1 MIPNLE
7 TFADREA
14 LMAAAAQRIA
24 TALEGAIRRHGAACA
39 ALSGGSTPE
48 PAYRALAALPLDW
61 PNVTFALVDE
71 RFVPPNDTASNQA
84 LVQRTLGLALDA
96 GARLAPMFFPAAT
109 VELSADQAEPRYAPL
124 RIDIALMG
132 MGDDGHTASWFP
144 GVPALGNALDLN
156 NPRTVMALHAP
167 QAAGSADRL
176 TLTRSA
182 LSRAER
188 VILLIAGEE
197 KRVRLEQALQHDD
210 APVSSLFAP
219 NMPATA
225 VLWAA

>member
-7 TFADREA
+7 TFASRDA

-24 TALEGAIRRHGAACA
+24 TALEDAIRRHGAACA

-48 PAYRALAALPLDW
+48 PAYRALAELPLEW
-61 PNVTFALVDE
+61 QKVTFALVDE
-71 RFVPPNDTASNQA
+71 RFVPPNDAASNQA
-84 LVQRTLGLALDA
+84 LVQRTLGPAFDA

-109 VELSADQAEPRYAPL
+109 VEQSADQAEPSYAPL
-124 RIDIALMG
+124 RIDVALMG

-144 GVPALGNALDLN
+144 GIPALGNALDLN
-156 NPRTVMALHAP
+156 NPRTVITLHAP
-167 QAAGSADRL
+167 QAAGSPDRL

-182 LSRAER
+182 LSRIER
-188 VILLIAGEE
+188 VILLITADD
-197 KRVRLEQALQHDD
+197 KRARLEQALQHDD
-210 APVSSLFAP
+210 APVSALFGP
-219 NMPATA
+219 NMPAPD